1 MAGFSRNADYGM
13 GSDSNSELWTKEAKR
28 IEQITKVE
36 DKINAY
42 KELGEWGLV
51 LNSMEDYLGF
61 QVEAIE
67 EKIKDETTGKVKTL
81 KGIETNIY
89 KDQTKE
95 IQELIQLW
103 EQMGMRAGDPARRMN
118 QYQERSI
125 IVGRIKKMIGMLYQ
139 NNIRFNL
146 TYRKKQDPM
155 DAWKE

>member
-1 MAGFSRNADYGM
+1 MAGYSKNADYGF
-13 GSDSNSELWTKEAKR
+13 GSDTNAELWTKEAKR

-42 KELGEWGLV
+42 KELGEWSLV

-67 EKIKDETTGKVKTL
+67 EKVKDEGTGKVKTL

-89 KDQTKE
+89 KEQNAE
-95 IQELIQLW
+95 IQELIMKW
-103 EQMGMRAGDPARRMN
+103 EQMSLRAGDPARRMN
-118 QYQERSI
+118 QYQERAELI
-125 IVGRIKKMIGMLYQ
+125 GRVKKMIGILYQ

-146 TYRKKQDPM
+146 TYRKKNDPYE
-155 DAWKE
+155 AWKE

>member
-1 MAGFSRNADYGM
+1 M